1 MTYNIFLNY
10 IQKKAFKFFKIMKLQ
25 GLFILFLFFISN
37 INLKAIDVLFNFS
50 ISPTVLS
57 EQMTWLGGASISAVY
72 NNWIFSIGSYN
83 AINHN
88 IKSDFVYKNEYTEE
102 VIPRLINN
110 YFEAD
115 IEKLIP
121 INKTFFFSSDEDNT
135 DTTNYGLSLSGMFGV
150 NHAKYRVFLSRS
162 ETLKNKNDL
171 DFGYCWYYS
180 LSPLV
185 GFFYEINPWLRVN
198 ASIGYRFAFNA
209 DYKVKE
215 VENVTLSNKDF
226 SGPMFLIKF
235 QIGDVQ

>member
-1 MTYNIFLNY
+1 MTYNILLNY
-10 IQKKAFKFFKIMKLQ
+10 IQKKAFKFFKIMKIQ

-50 ISPTVLS
+50 ISPTVIS

-185 GFFYEINPWLRVN
+185 GFFM
-198 ASIGYRFAFNA
+198 
-209 DYKVKE
+209 K
-215 VENVTLSNKDF
+215 
-226 SGPMFLIKF
+226 
-235 QIGDVQ
+235 